1 MSDISQ
7 RLISAYLALEYA
19 QLKIISMNVTLMDIT
34 EATHYARVAQTNI
47 SFYDEYTP
55 NKLPVLKSLAN
66 AIDSATSEI
75 ENLLYQ
81 EADINIYKVAVA
93 YSNVIDGFQKI
104 LKDAIIEVTHKVY

>member
-7 RLISAYLALEYA
+7 RLIGAYLALDFA
-19 QLKIISMNVTLMDIT
+19 RLKIITRNVALMDII
-34 EATHYARVAQTNI
+34 EAMHYSRVAQVNI
-47 SFYDEYTP
+47 YFYYE
-55 NKLPVLKSLAN
+55 NGQKKLPVLKSLAN

-81 EADINIYKVAVA
+81 EMDINIYKVAVA
-93 YSNVIDGFQKI
+93 YSTVIDGFQKI